1 MPVGGSRRQRA
12 LASDNGKCGGP
23 SKAGLPP
30 RVGVSIAN
38 MLRFRDCSCKLAKG
52 NDKCK
57 K

>member
-1 MPVGGSRRQRA
+1 MVQEDRA

-38 MLRFRDCSCKLAKG
+38 MLRFRDAICCKLAKG